1 MTITL
6 TREEAQ
12 ELLNA
17 LTMFCRPNED
27 QVDELVYEGAIDL
40 LRSKLNAQ
48 PTIECT
54 QIDPVTDDG
63 WSEWQ
68 FPIHKGYLMQCCDCG
83 LVHEVNFKVVEK
95 IGRTKKDGSWEGEQ
109 TKKGK
114 FRVGIRMRRH
124 T

>member
-1 MTITL
+1 MITL

-12 ELLNA
+12 QVLDALEWFERRYAFAELDFSKQAIELLHS
-17 LTMFCRPNED
+17 R
-27 QVDELVYEGAIDL
+27 
-40 LRSKLNAQ
+40 LNAQ

-95 IGRTKKDGSWEGEQ
+95 IGRTKKDGSWEAEQ

-114 FRVGIRMRRH
+114 FRVGLRMRRYRDD
-124 T
+124 

>member
-1 MTITL
+1 MITL

-12 ELLNA
+12 QVLDA
-17 LTMFCRPNED
+17 LED
-27 QVDELVYEGAIDL
+27 VTDGAEEPHKTKEAIETI
-40 LRSKLNAQ
+40 RSRLNAQ

-54 QIDPVTDDG
+54 QIDPVTEDG

-95 IGRTKKDGSWEGEQ
+95 IGRTKKDGSWEADP

-114 FRVGIRMRRH
+114 FRVGLRMRRH

>member
-12 ELLNA
+12 QVLDA
-17 LTMFCRPNED
+17 LED
-27 QVDELVYEGAIDL
+27 VTDGAEEPHKTKEAIETI
-40 LRSKLNAQ
+40 RSRLNAQ

-54 QIDPVTDDG
+54 QIDPVTEDG

-95 IGRTKKDGSWEGEQ
+95 IGRTKKDGSWDGEP

-114 FRVGIRMRRH
+114 FRVGLRMRRYRDD
-124 T
+124 

>member
-12 ELLNA
+12 QVLDA
-17 LTMFCRPNED
+17 LTKFAMFDP
-27 QVDELVYEGAIDL
+27 QVAKAMTT
-40 LRSKLNAQ
+40 LRARLSAQ

-54 QIDPVTDDG
+54 QIDPVTEDG

-95 IGRTKKDGSWEGEQ
+95 IGRTKKDGSWEADP

-114 FRVGIRMRRH
+114 FRVGLRMRRYRDD
-124 T
+124 